1 MQRMQY
7 DGCEFN
13 TEPQKNQVK
22 ARPKPEYKG
31 GIKIIRLNRIVG
43 GEQG

>member
-1 MQRMQY
+1 MQY

-22 ARPKPEYKG
+22 AQPEY
-31 GIKIIRLNRIVG
+31 RVG
-43 GEQG
+43 NQNHQVK